1 MPDFIMSWSQST
13 GGYYEKTDNKSA
25 SLPHLYSWFH
35 VSDANWLPAK
45 SFIPG
50 LRLHS
55 EIQAEFG
62 ADDHRCIVVVGFH
75 SGQMLVDALKH
86 KRQNTDLLEEQV
98 TSNDSCCRWC
108 WGLNKRSVGPGQ

>member
-1 MPDFIMSWSQST
+1 MSKQT
-13 GGYYEKTDNKSA
+13 TNQHLHLCGTLTDSR
-25 SLPHLYSWFH
+25 FH

-62 ADDHRCIVVVGFH
+62 ADDHRRVVVVGFH
-75 SGQMLVDALKH
+75 SGQMLVDTLKH
-86 KRQNTDLLEEQV
+86 KSR
-98 TSNDSCCRWC
+98 
-108 WGLNKRSVGPGQ
+108 

>member
-1 MPDFIMSWSQST
+1 MSKRTTNQ
-13 GGYYEKTDNKSA
+13 
-25 SLPHLYSWFH
+25 HLYLCATLTDSWFH

-62 ADDHRCIVVVGFH
+62 ADDHRRVVVVGFH
-75 SGQMLVDALKH
+75 SGQMLVDTLKH
-86 KRQNTDLLEEQV
+86 KSR
-98 TSNDSCCRWC
+98 
-108 WGLNKRSVGPGQ
+108 